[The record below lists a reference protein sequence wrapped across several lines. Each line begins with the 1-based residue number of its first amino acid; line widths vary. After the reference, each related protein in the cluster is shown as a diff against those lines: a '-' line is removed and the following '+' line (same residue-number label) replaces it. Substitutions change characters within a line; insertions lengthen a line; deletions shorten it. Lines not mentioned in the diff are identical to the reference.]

1 MAIRPV
7 DLQLLVQKTTEINRM
22 DQGEA
27 RRPEVQ
33 HQQFSQVMQ
42 KQTEQETHQ
51 VLQTNKSE
59 QDGIDKDGSNQN
71 QYERRKKNKN
81 KDKDELKTKSAK
93 SGSTSMF
100 DVTV

>member
-7 DLQLLVQKTTEINRM
+7 DLQLLVQKTTEINRTE
-22 DQGEA
+22 QGEA

-42 KQTEQETHQ
+42 KHTDQETHQ
-51 VLQTNKSE
+51 VLQSNKSE
-59 QDGIDKDGSNQN
+59 HDGINKDGSSQN
-71 QYERRKKNKN
+71 QYERRKKNKG
-81 KDKDELKTKSAK
+81 KEKDEHKSKSAK

-100 DVTV
+100 DVTI